1 MSKSVNIHNN
11 PGVGAWLRYHF
22 ITRKFNTLP
31 GWIVMALVGLLI
43 GFSVFVD
50 KKILTIEIVAL
61 TGIFFVAIVFRYPEF
76 GFYTAI
82 TASALIFLPD
92 KLNIQ
97 IPVPLGVAIEAVQY
111 CTLLAII
118 AKQYRARANVS
129 KFWRNPLTICF
140 VVLLLYYFADKF
152 NPVYHS
158 TIAWSNY
165 VRKYISHFAF
175 YYTAFVLFDSFEK
188 VKRFFLFAILLS
200 LGLAI
205 WGIKQQWF
213 GIAEFE
219 KQWFNRHP
227 DMWALAFQSGFLRK
241 FSILSDP
248 ATFGTLC
255 ASMMIFT
262 LVIALR
268 TSKKKTKRF
277 MYFAT
282 ICFMLG
288 SSYSGTRTCNLM
300 IVAGVL
306 LYLLFTLNEVR
317 TYMLMIFFVFFGLF
331 MLYGPFKNNLI
342 VQRISTTFK
351 GNKDASAML
360 RSINR
365 HRIQPFLQ
373 SHPMGGG
380 IYTSG
385 FEGDIYNKG
394 HYLSKFQPDSG
405 FMKILAEQ
413 GYVGLFLT
421 MTFYFIFM
429 RRGIQGIFESRN
441 PEIKAY
447 YMAITAWL
455 FSLLSGQY
463 SQIAISNYP
472 EILFYFP
479 SLVILYKLKDYD
491 TPNPGANETAKEIS

>member
-1 MSKSVNIHNN
+1 MAQTAKYHS
-11 PGVGAWLRYHF
+11 PGLGGWLKYHF
-22 ITRKFNTLP
+22 ITRQFNTVP
-31 GWIVMALVGLLI
+31 GWIAMALIGIAVGFSAFTDKKFVTLEIVGLL
-43 GFSVFVD
+43 
-50 KKILTIEIVAL
+50 
-61 TGIFFVAIVFRYPEF
+61 GIFFVAIVFRYPEV

-82 TASALIFLPD
+82 VASSLIFLPD

-111 CTLLAII
+111 TTLLSII
-118 AKQYRARANVS
+118 AKQYRSRADVS
-129 KFWRNPLTICF
+129 KFWRSPLTICF

-188 VKRFFLFAILLS
+188 IKRFFLICVLLT
-200 LGLAI
+200 LGIAI

-262 LVIALR
+262 LVLALR
-268 TSKKKTKRF
+268 TANKKMKRF
-277 MYFAT
+277 LYFCT

-300 IVAGVL
+300 IVAGVII
-306 LYLLFTLNEVR
+306 YLIFTLNEVR
-317 TYMLMIFFVFFGLF
+317 TYMLMIFFVFFGIF

-365 HRIQPFLQ
+365 HRIQPFLHD
-373 SHPMGGG
+373 HPMGGG
-380 IYTSG
+380 IYTTG

-405 FMKILAEQ
+405 FMKVLAEQ
-413 GYVGLFLT
+413 GYVGFFLT

-429 RRGIQGIFESRN
+429 RRGIRGIFGSQNR
-441 PEIKAY
+441 EIKAY
-447 YMAITAWL
+447 YMAITALL
-455 FSLLSGQY
+455 FSLLAGQY

-479 SLVILYKLKDYD
+479 TLVILYKLKDYD
-491 TPNPGANETAKEIS
+491 TPNPGDNETAKELS